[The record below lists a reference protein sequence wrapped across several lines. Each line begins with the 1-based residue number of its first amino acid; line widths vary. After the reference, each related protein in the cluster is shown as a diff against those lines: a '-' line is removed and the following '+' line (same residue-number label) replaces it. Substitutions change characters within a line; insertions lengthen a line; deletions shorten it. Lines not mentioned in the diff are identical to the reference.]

1 MTTLLLLV
9 AILVNVILAA
19 PLAPETEDLQAAG
32 QHFGGFGHHRFH
44 HGGFGHHGFGHHG
57 FGHHGFG
64 HRHLGLGFRPFGV
77 PGFF

>member
-1 MTTLLLLV
+1 MTTILLLV
-9 AILVNVILAA
+9 AILINVILAA

-44 HGGFGHHGFGHHG
+44 HG
-57 FGHHGFG
+57 FG
-64 HRHLGLGFRPFGV
+64 HRHFGLGFRPFGV